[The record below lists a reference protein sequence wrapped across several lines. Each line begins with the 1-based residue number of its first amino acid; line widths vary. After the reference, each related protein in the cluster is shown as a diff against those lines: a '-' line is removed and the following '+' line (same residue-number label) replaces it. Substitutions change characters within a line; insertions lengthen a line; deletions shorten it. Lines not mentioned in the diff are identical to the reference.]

1 MTHQILLS
9 GFSLN
14 DLLDKIELVV
24 EKKLSQLVPNEQ
36 LKNSCSKFISR
47 NEVAQLLK
55 ISLPTLHEYTNYGF
69 LQSYKIGKRVLYKH
83 NEVLASVE
91 KLATYKFKK
100 GGNHGA

>member
-1 MTHQILLS
+1 MEQILFT
-9 GFSLN
+9 GIN
-14 DLLDKIELVV
+14 VIQLLEKIG
-24 EKKLSQLVPNEQ
+24 KLIDTKLGQIPQAPNKENEQ
-36 LKNSCSKFISR
+36 KFISR

-83 NEVLASVE
+83 VEVLSSID

-100 GGNHGA
+100 GGYHAA